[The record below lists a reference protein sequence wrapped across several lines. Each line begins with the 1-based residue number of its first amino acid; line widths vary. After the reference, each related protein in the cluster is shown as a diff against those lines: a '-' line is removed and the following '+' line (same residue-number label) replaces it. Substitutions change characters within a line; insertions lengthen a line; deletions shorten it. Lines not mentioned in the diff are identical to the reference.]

1 MKSRN
6 ALFIQVTEPGAYP
19 PLMNAAYLLSEA
31 GWAPT
36 FLSAPINGSDICL
49 PPIPNMRV
57 TSLPRR
63 PNYIVNKS
71 TYASYC
77 IEAFKVARA
86 LKPDIVYCSDP
97 IGALPGLIAA
107 RTSGARLFY
116 HEHDSPNT
124 HSDLNPLI
132 GFSRKLASRLAE
144 VVVFPNHERGTW
156 ACKEMGL
163 APSKLEVV
171 WNVPRRAEVVDFA
184 QPKDDKHLWLYFHGS
199 IAPDRLPE
207 TIFLAAAQLSG
218 VRVRVVGYEVASGK
232 GYMKQLQA
240 KYGKIDEGGIID
252 WMGPQNRSDIMRLS
266 ATSHVGLSLMP
277 DVSTNINLRHLATA
291 SNKAF
296 DYMAAGLP
304 LIVSD
309 LPEWRAMFVEPG
321 HGIAAD
327 PRNIDSLVGS
337 FKFLQNNKVYI
348 ETTGRL
354 NRQKILDHWNYE
366 QEFAALLQRLECNSI
381 LSLPAVGN

>member
-1 MKSRN
+1 MLSRN

-36 FLSAPINGSDICL
+36 FLSSPIYGSDICL

-63 PNYIVNKS
+63 LGFVVNKS

-107 RTSGARLFY
+107 LTSGARLFY

-132 GFSRKLASRLAE
+132 GFSRKLASRLSE
-144 VVVFPNHERGTW
+144 LVVFPNNERGTL
-156 ACKEMGL
+156 ACKEMGI

-171 WNVPRRAEVVDFA
+171 WNVPRRAEVVDRVN
-184 QPKDDKHLWLYFHGS
+184 PKDNEHLWLYYHGS
-199 IAPDRLPE
+199 ITQDRLPE
-207 TIFLAAAQLSG
+207 TVFRAASQMPG
-218 VRVRVVGYEVASGK
+218 VMVRVVGYETASGK
-232 GYMKQLQA
+232 GYMAELEA
-240 KYGKIDEGGIID
+240 RYGAVNDGGIVD
-252 WMGPQNRSDIMRLS
+252 WVGEKNRCDILRLAS
-266 ATSHVGLSLMP
+266 ECHVGLALMP
-277 DVSTNINLRHLATA
+277 AGSVDINMRHMTGA

-309 LPEWRAMFVEPG
+309 LPDWHAMFVTPG
-321 HGIAAD
+321 YGIAAD
-327 PRNIDSLVGS
+327 PRNVDSLVNA
-337 FKFLQNNKVYI
+337 FKFLQNNKDDI
-348 ETTGRL
+348 EATGRL
-354 NRQKILDHWNYE
+354 NREKILDHWNYE
-366 QEFAALLQRLECNSI
+366 HEFASLLKRFQCCPVL
-381 LSLPAVGN
+381 